1 MDKHLLVSPEVL
13 EVTMSIFNSIKNAF
27 RSPALI
33 RAAKDGNL
41 SEVAGLLS
49 KETIFVISND
59 IGESLSMQPQ
69 QKDALRI
76 AEAAA
81 MNKTFD
87 DVHKYEYEGI
97 HYLPIFTSRKAA
109 EEFCGAYT
117 GLIQKIHAYRIFEVS
132 GGMLKRWIRTSDI
145 LVINPQDNNEVRLN
159 EKDSANVGQ
168 LLAGAQNEVI
178 GEMTVVLP
186 LQG

>member
-1 MDKHLLVSPEVL
+1 
-13 EVTMSIFNSIKNAF
+13 MSIFNSIKNAF

-41 SEVAGLLS
+41 SEIVSLLS
-49 KETIFVISND
+49 KETIFVISKD
-59 IGESLSMQPQ
+59 IGESISMQPQ

-81 MNKTFD
+81 MNKNFD
-87 DVHKYEYEGI
+87 DVCKYDYDGV
-97 HYLPIFTSRKAA
+97 HYLPIFISRKAA
-109 EEFCGAYT
+109 EEFCAAYS

-132 GGMLKRWIRTSDI
+132 GSMLKRWMRTGDV
-145 LVINPQDNNEVRLN
+145 LVVNPQDNNEVRLN
-159 EKDSANVGQ
+159 EKDSAKVGA
-168 LLAGAQNEVI
+168 LLAGVQNEII

-186 LQG
+186 LQE